1 MQRENK
7 NENYTVKEATT
18 NGFEQGL
25 SLFKTQKAAFSYAAY
40 LMRQGKAVTIRPPKK
55 REA

>member
-1 MQRENK
+1 MKNK

-40 LMRQGKAVTIRPPKK
+40 LMRQGKAVTICPPKK